1 MLSPH
6 ILSLLYSPL
15 PFFTCLS
22 SLPLSQILSPFRS
35 LGTISEST
43 ASRVQRKVSSSLL
56 CCQLLVAKMEDWIES
71 KAALSN
77 GHSDDYRNSL
87 NSCLHSVFHLSL
99 SLGNDA
105 AAAHF
110 LSRLLAAAFLG
121 APMGSVDG
129 SEVLDRV
136 VDSKQGGVKARNEFL
151 LYCAATNCAN
161 VLHLLLSTYSL
172 EWSVVSVENNVQEYV
187 LSLLRETVMR
197 GHAASAVV
205 LFFHMHREG
214 FELEGFFAETYIP
227 SKTYVALQKMKGF
240 LSELSHS
247 S

>member
-1 MLSPH
+1 M
-6 ILSLLYSPL
+6 
-15 PFFTCLS
+15 
-22 SLPLSQILSPFRS
+22 
-35 LGTISEST
+35 
-43 ASRVQRKVSSSLL
+43 
-56 CCQLLVAKMEDWIES
+56 ES
-71 KAALSN
+71 KAALSSR
-77 GHSDDYRNSL
+77 HSDDHRNSL
-87 NSCLHSVFHLSL
+87 SSCLHSVFHLSL
-99 SLGNDA
+99 SLGNDT

-121 APMGSVDG
+121 TPMGSIDG

-136 VDSKQGGVKARNEFL
+136 IDTRQGGVKARNEFL

-205 LFFHMHREG
+205 LYFHMHREG
-214 FELEGFFAETYIP
+214 FELDGFFAETYIP
-227 SKTYVALQKMKGF
+227 SKTYVALQKIKGI
-240 LSELSHS
+240 LAEQSRSDK
-247 S
+247 